1 MLQSTMIWKES
12 SQVFS
17 RQLQLPSTQYRSSWK
32 RHANHFILYALLFH
46 CVCSYALLLF
56 YFIAQLAEFI
66 YFVQM
71 YTFWY
76 VTQTKAWK
84 RQRGRRE
91 GRKKTSTVFKD
102 CDLVW
107 KDILSYKINFLMTE
121 LYLLTNLII
130 FLFKSKH
137 YLVFILYYIIFKYYY
152 ILENIFIIFLNTLLW
167 TFFPTGIQHLK
178 FLVLK

>member
-1 MLQSTMIWKES
+1 MCFFTWSSAAAGLVTASAEHRRRLRLSTMLQSTMIWKES

-32 RHANHFILYALLFH
+32 RHANHFILCALLFH

-56 YFIAQLAEFI
+56 YFIAQLTEFI

-102 CDLVW
+102 CDSSE
-107 KDILSYKINFLMTE
+107 KTSS
-121 LYLLTNLII
+121 LI
-130 FLFKSKH
+130 K
-137 YLVFILYYIIFKYYY
+137 
-152 ILENIFIIFLNTLLW
+152 
-167 TFFPTGIQHLK
+167 
-178 FLVLK
+178 